1 MENPS
6 DPPGLLCVCPSC
18 NSRIEPDHTFCE
30 ICGAKMPELPTCS
43 NCGAQFI
50 APVKFCER
58 CGTRV
63 ISEEKLGP
71 AADEKPEHDY
81 QPVLPVLIQSMV
93 KKIIP
98 VPAPSGKDLPENA
111 DDALFLLS
119 ERQEPVKP
127 KVNMAYIIG
136 GIVLLI
142 IVFAVAYFIGLPVL
156 TGSGGSGDLN
166 KPAAAAITP
175 IMESTIIQTILP
187 TLTEIPA
194 PAPVSDALAPQPT
207 QLLPREEEV
216 SFLVYKNPAD
226 AKITITFIGG
236 PGYDSLITAEVKVT
250 HPNGAVTSGVILPYK
265 GAPEIILD
273 GSEDTDRV
281 EIIAKM
287 TDGRTYRVYDELVA
301 F

>member
-6 DPPGLLCVCPSC
+6 EPPGLLRVCPSC

-30 ICGAKMPELPTCS
+30 ICGARMPELPACS

-58 CGTRV
+58 CGTMV
-63 ISEEKLGP
+63 IPQGKPQP
-71 AADEKPEHDY
+71 AADEITEPDHGPEPPLPTKPG
-81 QPVLPVLIQSMV
+81 V
-93 KKIIP
+93 KKM
-98 VPAPSGKDLPENA
+98 VLAPPSSGRDSPGSI

-119 ERQEPVKP
+119 DGRP
-127 KVNMAYIIG
+127 KTVQQKTVTAPLVG
-136 GIVLLI
+136 GIVLLFI
-142 IVFAVAYFIGLPVL
+142 MLAGAYFIGLPLL
-156 TGSGGSGDLN
+156 TGSGGPGAPGT
-166 KPAAAAITP
+166 PADAAITP
-175 IMESTIIQTILP
+175 EPESATLLP
-187 TLTEIPA
+187 TLTETPA
-194 PAPVSDALAPQPT
+194 PATVTGALAPQPT

-216 SFLVYKNPAD
+216 SFQVYKNPAD
-226 AKITITFIGG
+226 AKITITFVGG
-236 PGYDSLITAEVKVT
+236 PGYDSLINAEVKVT
-250 HPNGAVTSGVILPYK
+250 HPDGAVTSGVILPYK

-287 TDGRTYRVYDELVA
+287 TDGRTYRVFDELVA